1 MEDTKL
7 ELPRKAKTKR
17 MKKEWRKSTEVTEHN
32 KKKIIKKLELQ
43 EFQQEKRKEH
53 KVYLK
58 Q

>member
-43 EFQQEKRKEH
+43 EF
-53 KVYLK
+53 
-58 Q
+58 